1 MVGVGKDHRIFLSAT
16 DSPTQVVYR
25 VYCKRCRASIQI
37 TPTFH
42 SIPPDE
48 SFTTYT
54 KRLIKDAK
62 DEITMRE
69 CSPTTRLGRPVRG
82 SGARRGGPLGVGTRG
97 WASLPCQQSQQAIA
111 GKGDRLANERRK
123 A

>member
-1 MVGVGKDHRIFLSAT
+1 MGEVVGVGKDHRIFLSAT

-62 DEITMRE
+62 DEIIMRE

-82 SGARRGGPLGVGTRG
+82 SGARRGAPVWSVPGGGASYQAAKSTRG
-97 WASLPCQQSQQAIA
+97 KGLAS
-111 GKGDRLANERRK
+111 
-123 A
+123 